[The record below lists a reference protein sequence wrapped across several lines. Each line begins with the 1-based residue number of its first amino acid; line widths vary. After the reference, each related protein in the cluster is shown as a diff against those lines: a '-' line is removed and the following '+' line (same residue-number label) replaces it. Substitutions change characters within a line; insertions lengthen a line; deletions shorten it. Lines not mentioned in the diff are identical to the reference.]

1 MQALHAERQ
10 KRADLEQRLAAEVAQ
25 RDELVTDEI
34 RLRQRTSNLQVSTQN
49 KNFKFSIR
57 VFKQ

>member
-10 KRADLEQRLAAEVAQ
+10 KRTDLEQRLAAEVAQ